1 MKYNTVIFDFD
12 GVIVD
17 SWLGIAKGFVK
28 CLKAYGIHETIE
40 DVKKMIGPPFA
51 HLIVDKYGFS
61 KEEGAKA
68 IMIHRKYV
76 REKGVYEAK
85 LFDGVYEMIK
95 TLYDNNITLAIAS
108 NKPIENVICQCEYFK
123 IDKFF
128 KFINGQDDLQTRG
141 EKSDLVREVMDILK
155 IETPEK
161 VLMVGDKETDIIG
174 GHKNGAKSVMTD
186 YGYASKEEQENSK
199 ADHHIKK
206 PLDLLNI
213 VLGE

>member
-17 SWLGIAKGFVK
+17 SWLGIAKVFVK
-28 CLKAYGIHETIE
+28 CLGKYGIVETIE
-40 DVKKMIGPPFA
+40 NVKKMIGPPFA

-76 REKGVYEAK
+76 REKGVYEAN
-85 LFDGVYEMIK
+85 LFEGVYELLE
-95 TLYDNNITLAIAS
+95 TLYNKGITLAIAS
-108 NKPIENVICQCEYFK
+108 NKPLENVACQAEYFK

-141 EKSDLVREVMDILK
+141 NKADLVRETMNVLNIDD
-155 IETPEK
+155 PHK
-161 VLMVGDKETDIIG
+161 VLMIGDKPTDIEG
-174 GHKNGAKSVMTD
+174 GHENGLDAVMVK
-186 YGYASKEEQENSK
+186 YGYGNEEEIKTCN
-199 ADHHIKK
+199 ADYYIER

-213 VLGE
+213 VLGD

>member
-28 CLKAYGIHETIE
+28 CLGEYGIVETIE
-40 DVKKMIGPPFA
+40 NVKKMIGPPFA

-76 REKGVYEAK
+76 REKGVYEAN
-85 LFDGVYEMIK
+85 LFEGVYELLE
-95 TLYDNNITLAIAS
+95 TLYNKGITLAIAS
-108 NKPIENVICQCEYFK
+108 NKPLENVACQAEYFK

-128 KFINGQDDLQTRG
+128 EFINGQDDLQDR
-141 EKSDLVREVMDILK
+141 
-155 IETPEK
+155 
-161 VLMVGDKETDIIG
+161 
-174 GHKNGAKSVMTD
+174 KSV
-186 YGYASKEEQENSK
+186 
-199 ADHHIKK
+199 
-206 PLDLLNI
+206 
-213 VLGE
+213 V